1 MSIVSE
7 AFFFPL
13 KNTSLKMYFGLV
25 VLYLLQFCMSYVP
38 VFGILTFLFIGY
50 IYATQFKIIFTTGNG
65 YADAPEFP
73 DFGELF
79 DNVLIPLLKVI
90 LVSIIS
96 FSPYLLYVI
105 STGVPEEWLELLL
118 LLLAF
123 CYMPLGLMIVAMDE
137 TMQLFNPVVLLNA
150 IRSAGVAYIAMVL
163 AYGGLSI
170 LTSILEEA
178 FAGSWILGSAL
189 GAYGILFN
197 GRLIGGVYRDRLAHQ
212 EFDVD
217 KED

>member
-1 MSIVSE
+1 M
-7 AFFFPL
+7 F
-13 KNTSLKMYFGLV
+13 FGLV
-25 VLYLLQFCMSYVP
+25 VLYLLQYCISYVP
-38 VFGILTFLFIGY
+38 VFGLITFLFIGY

-73 DFGELF
+73 DFEDLF
-79 DNVLIPLLKVI
+79 ENVLIPLLKVI

-96 FSPYLLYVI
+96 FLPYFLYI
-105 STGVPEEWLELLL
+105 WQTDFPESSIQLLL
-118 LLLAF
+118 LALAF

-137 TMQLFNPVVLLNA
+137 TMQLFNPVVLVNA
-150 IRSAGVAYIAMVL
+150 IRSAGWAYIVMVL
-163 AYGGLSI
+163 AYGGLSV
-170 LTSILEEA
+170 LTSMLEEA

-212 EFDVD
+212 EFDVEEGD
-217 KED
+217 